1 MTDSNTNTRVVP
13 AAARIRGERGQALI
27 EMAITLP
34 LLLLVTMGA
43 VEFGRAYQHWQV
55 LTNAAREGARIA
67 VLPGFTDEAVKAR
80 VTTYMTSGQMS
91 APGGATIT
99 VTRNTALGDG
109 TASTVVVDYPFTFI
123 VLQPIAQLVA
133 GGKPV
138 GEPLTMR
145 ASAMM
150 RNEQ

>member
-1 MTDSNTNTRVVP
+1 MKRQMH
-13 AAARIRGERGQALI
+13 GERGAALI
-27 EMAITLP
+27 EMALTLP

-67 VLPGFTDEAVKAR
+67 VLPGVNDTAVKTR
-80 VTTYMTSGQMS
+80 VTTYMTSGQLTTP
-91 APGGATIT
+91 AAATIT
-99 VTRNTALGDG
+99 VTRNTALGPG
-109 TASTVVVDYPFTFI
+109 TASTVVVDYPFKFI
-123 VLQPIAQLVA
+123 MLQPVAQLVA
-133 GGKPV
+133 GGGAV
-138 GEPLTMR
+138 GAPLTMR

>member
-1 MTDSNTNTRVVP
+1 MNNRTRS
-13 AAARIRGERGQALI
+13 ERGAALI
-27 EMAITLP
+27 EMALTLP

-67 VLPGFTDEAVKAR
+67 VLPGVDDDAVKTR
-80 VTTYMTSGQMS
+80 VTTYMTAGRLST
-91 APGGATIT
+91 PGAATIT
-99 VTRNTALGDG
+99 VTRNTALGPG

-123 VLQPIAQLVA
+123 MLQPVAQLVA
-133 GGKPV
+133 GGPAV
-138 GEPLTMR
+138 GAPLTMS